1 MTSMKMLKAPPNF
14 DPERDNYEQFK
25 KDISLWELLTELD
38 NKKKGPAVYLSLK
51 NKAREAVRNLPIEE
65 ISADGGLKTI
75 IDRLDEVY
83 LAESIRS
90 FSAILQM

>member
-1 MTSMKMLKAPPNF
+1 MTSMKMLKSPPNF

-25 KDISLWELLTELD
+25 KDIALWELLTELD

-75 IDRLDEVY
+75 IDRLCLLYTSPSPRD
-83 LAESIRS
+83 
-90 FSAILQM
+90 